1 MLSHEKLIG
10 ESFLSGT
17 CIRVQGFPFVMF
29 NRCSVFRLLEQ
40 TEFIL
45 EDVFYLAFLIL
56 FEVGVIS
63 SLHLMIDPSLGE
75 IR

>member
-1 MLSHEKLIG
+1 
-10 ESFLSGT
+10 
-17 CIRVQGFPFVMF
+17 MF
-29 NRCSVFRLLEQ
+29 NRGSVFRFLEQ